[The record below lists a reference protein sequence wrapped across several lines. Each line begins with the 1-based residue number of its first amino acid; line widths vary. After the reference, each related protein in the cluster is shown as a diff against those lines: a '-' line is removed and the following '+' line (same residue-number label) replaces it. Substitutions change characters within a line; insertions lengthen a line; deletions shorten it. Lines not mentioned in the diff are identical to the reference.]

1 LWQATT
7 IAAGSK
13 ATTKAKSAIPV
24 KEPFELEKE
33 LLEKPKKKPSSDEK
47 RWVREKKSWRKLKKK
62 LEEARKAEGLKEFE
76 QAQSLG
82 QFKK

>member
-33 LLEKPKKKPSSDEK
+33 LPEKPKKKPSSDEK
-47 RWVREKKSWRKLKKK
+47 KWVREKKS
-62 LEEARKAEGLKEFE
+62 
-76 QAQSLG
+76 
-82 QFKK
+82 